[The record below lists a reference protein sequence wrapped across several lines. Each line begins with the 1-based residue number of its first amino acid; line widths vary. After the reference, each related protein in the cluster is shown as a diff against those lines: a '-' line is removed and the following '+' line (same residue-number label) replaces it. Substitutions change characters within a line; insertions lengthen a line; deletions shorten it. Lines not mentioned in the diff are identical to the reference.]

1 LGLSICKN
9 LIELMGGEI
18 SVTSKL
24 DAGST
29 FSFYIKAPWTALESW
44 QELPSLHDKKVF
56 GVDDNSTNRKVLQGL
71 LEWFGMSAT
80 LFSHPADLVDAY
92 KPGVCD
98 LIITDMSMP
107 EMDGADLL
115 DALRNQ
121 HRQLVPVVLLTSLDR
136 GEVDWSEFSQVLRK
150 PIRPTDLFNA
160 LIRAFDQ
167 TYTPTTTI
175 SADERIEE
183 LQDEAVLV
191 AEDNVVNQTVARQ
204 ILKKL
209 GLQADIASDGAE
221 AVRMLCDQ
229 KYRMVFMDV
238 QMPNVDGLEATQIIR
253 DIENVPQPY
262 IVAMTANAL
271 AEDRDACFSAGMND
285 FVSKPVSIADV
296 KSALLR
302 AMDSGQLGSIRN
314 TIARSD

>member
-1 LGLSICKN
+1 
-9 LIELMGGEI
+9 
-18 SVTSKL
+18 
-24 DAGST
+24 
-29 FSFYIKAPWTALESW
+29 
-44 QELPSLHDKKVF
+44 
-56 GVDDNSTNRKVLQGL
+56 
-71 LEWFGMSAT
+71 
-80 LFSHPADLVDAY
+80 
-92 KPGVCD
+92 
-98 LIITDMSMP
+98 MSMP
-107 EMDGADLL
+107 EMDGVDLL

-121 HRQLVPVVLLTSLDR
+121 HSQMVPVVLLTSLDR

-221 AVRMLCDQ
+221 AVRMVCDQ

-253 DIENVPQPY
+253 DIDNVPQPY

-302 AMDSGQLGSIRN
+302 AMDSGQLDSIRDSM
-314 TIARSD
+314 ARPD

>member
-1 LGLSICKN
+1 
-9 LIELMGGEI
+9 
-18 SVTSKL
+18 
-24 DAGST
+24 
-29 FSFYIKAPWTALESW
+29 
-44 QELPSLHDKKVF
+44 
-56 GVDDNSTNRKVLQGL
+56 
-71 LEWFGMSAT
+71 
-80 LFSHPADLVDAY
+80 
-92 KPGVCD
+92 
-98 LIITDMSMP
+98 MP
-107 EMDGADLL
+107 EMDGVDLL